1 MITRLFA
8 AIGILAFA
16 IIISGWL
23 SVLVKLLLF
32 ALVLVTLVFGV
43 YEVSRA
49 SIRRLWSRRR
59 DTRKRR
65 FDDMDDIPEKPK
77 RLYA

>member
-1 MITRLFA
+1 MITRIFA
-8 AIGILAFA
+8 ANGILAFA

-23 SVLVKLLLF
+23 SIFVKLLLF
-32 ALVLVTLVFGV
+32 VLMVLAVVLGV
-43 YEVSRA
+43 YEISRA
-49 SIRRLWSRRR
+49 SVRRLWSRRR

-77 RLYA
+77 RSFA